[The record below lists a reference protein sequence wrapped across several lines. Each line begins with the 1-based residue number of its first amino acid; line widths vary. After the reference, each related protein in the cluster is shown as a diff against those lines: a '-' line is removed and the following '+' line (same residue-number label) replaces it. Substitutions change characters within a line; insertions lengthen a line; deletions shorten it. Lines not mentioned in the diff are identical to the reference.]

1 MWQENEELYKYRCS
15 SAAGC
20 IKAGNDLI
28 MPGSQED
35 VDEII
40 RSVDAKD
47 GSVTCAITLAQLQY
61 CAKRMISIIIQSSS
75 YEDAVSYPA
84 DKSKLEDYIKVK

>member
-1 MWQENEELYKYRCS
+1 MRDWGTTGRMELLATDKRYKYGCS

-28 MPGSQED
+28 MPGSQDD

-40 RSVDAKD
+40 RSVGA
-47 GSVTCAITLAQLQY
+47 GSVSGNVICPLTLAELQD
-61 CAKRMISIIIQSSS
+61 CAAHILQVVM
-75 YEDAVSYPA
+75 D
-84 DKSKLEDYIKVK
+84 LT